1 MAEPSDRPIPGRP
14 LQGLKYLDKLLPL
27 FDRLHDVGCQR
38 DRAGNRRLHFDHY
51 CALILLSLLNPVL
64 RSFRALQQASLL
76 EQVRRKVGCARTS
89 LGSLSEAIEVFE
101 PQRLEAIIAEL
112 WAEVPPS
119 RGAGREYVR
128 RVLTAVDGSVV
139 KTLASLAEAA
149 YLRDRNGEAHCGWRF
164 HTHFEVDRQLPVRIE
179 VTAALNGG
187 QTAEKH
193 VLRRSLQA
201 DRCYVM
207 DRWYAE
213 FALWNDIVAAGSS
226 YVGRIRDN
234 SHLDAVI
241 EERPVSRAARRA
253 GGLRDIVVRLGTSH
267 KAEARANHPVR
278 VILVKAAPHRKRGGR
293 PGQAAG
299 PPSDGVLRIATDLLD
314 VPAEIISDIYK
325 HRWTV
330 ELFFRF
336 FKHVLGC
343 RHLLSTHPAGIQI
356 QAYCAIIACLLIH
369 LWTGG
374 KPTLRTFEMLC
385 LYLQGWARLEEV
397 MAHLEKLPAQS
408 REPPTG
414 GSGR

>member
-1 MAEPSDRPIPGRP
+1 MAEPSDTAVPGP
-14 LQGLKYLDKLLPL
+14 NLQGLKYLDKLLPL

-38 DRAGNRRLHFDHY
+38 DKAGNRKLHFDHY
-51 CALILLSLLNPVL
+51 CALILLFLLNPVL
-64 RSFRALQQASLL
+64 RSFRGLQAASLL
-76 EQVRRKVGCARTS
+76 EQVRRKVGCPRTS
-89 LGSLSEAIEVFE
+89 LGSLSEAVEIFE
-101 PQRLEAIIAEL
+101 PQRLEVIIAEL
-112 WAEVPPS
+112 WAEAPPS
-119 RGAGREYVR
+119 RGVGKDYVR

-149 YLRDRNGEAHCGWRF
+149 YLRDRNGQAHCGWRF
-164 HTHFEVDRQLPVRIE
+164 HTHFEIDRQLPVRIE
-179 VTAALNGG
+179 VTSALNGG
-187 QTAEKH
+187 KTDEKH

-226 YVGRIRDN
+226 YVCRIRDN
-234 SHLDAVI
+234 SNLDAVI
-241 EERPVSRAARRA
+241 EERPVSEAARRV
-253 GGLRDIVVRLGTSH
+253 GVLRDIVVKLGTSH

-278 VILVKAAPHRKRGGR
+278 VILVQTEPHRKRGGR

-299 PPSDGVLRIATDLLD
+299 PPSDGILRIATEMLD
-314 VPAEIISDIYK
+314 APAEIIADIYK
-325 HRWTV
+325 YRWTI
-330 ELFFRF
+330 EIFFRF

-343 RHLLSTHPAGIQI
+343 RHLLSTHPVGIQI

-385 LYLQGWARLEEV
+385 LYLQGWASLEEV
-397 MAHLEKLPAQS
+397 MAHLEKLKAKS
-408 REPPTG
+408 REPPART
-414 GSGR
+414 

>member
-1 MAEPSDRPIPGRP
+1 MAEPSDTAVPGP
-14 LQGLKYLDKLLPL
+14 NLQGLKYLDKLLPL

-38 DRAGNRRLHFDHY
+38 DKAGNRKLHFDHY
-51 CALILLSLLNPVL
+51 CALILLFLLNPVL
-64 RSFRALQQASLL
+64 RSFRGLQAASLL
-76 EQVRRKVGCARTS
+76 EQVRRKVGCPRTS
-89 LGSLSEAIEVFE
+89 LGSLSEAVEIFE
-101 PQRLEAIIAEL
+101 PQRLEVIIAEL
-112 WAEVPPS
+112 WAEAPPS
-119 RGAGREYVR
+119 RGVGKDYVR

-149 YLRDRNGEAHCGWRF
+149 YLRDRNGQAHCGWRF
-164 HTHFEVDRQLPVRIE
+164 HTHFEIDRQLPVRIE
-179 VTAALNGG
+179 VTSALNGG
-187 QTAEKH
+187 KTDEKH

-226 YVGRIRDN
+226 YVCRIRDN
-234 SHLDAVI
+234 SNLDAVI
-241 EERPVSRAARRA
+241 EERPVSEAARRV
-253 GGLRDIVVRLGTSH
+253 GVLRDIVVKLGTSH

-278 VILVKAAPHRKRGGR
+278 VILVQTEPHRKRGGR

-299 PPSDGVLRIATDLLD
+299 PPSDGILRIATEMLD
-314 VPAEIISDIYK
+314 VPAEIIADIYK
-325 HRWTV
+325 HRWAI

-343 RHLLSTHPAGIQI
+343 RHLLSTHPVGIQI

-374 KPTLRTFEMLC
+374 KPTLRTFEMIC
-385 LYLQGWARLEEV
+385 LYLQGWATLEELI
-397 MAHLEKLPAQS
+397 AHVEKLKAKSRAPPAQS
-408 REPPTG
+408 
-414 GSGR
+414 